1 MPELRHSNPESPHVT
16 PEKLT
21 DSVDILLVID
31 LDRNTIRT
39 EVLAEIISGALDA
52 NGISKDDIQRLKNE
66 TEASGGSFDHFATL
80 REKYDDKVIDKVYA
94 EVVEAVHARR
104 DLPYEDDDCLFYRGV
119 RELVAGSEEDGMKRV
134 FVTRGG
140 EENQT
145 LKLAEVL
152 GLDMSKELYS
162 ILSLDGKE
170 SKAEMCVKAYD
181 QESGEFVFR
190 WFHNGPADG
199 LRAKFV
205 VVIEDKARELLAL
218 RELGR
223 DKAMGYWH
231 QTGDGMKSQALPPG
245 EAQPDNVYRIKSLY
259 EIPFFRKQLG
269 RIAMGNDP
277 SWFIDMQDERPKAA

>member
-21 DSVDILLVID
+21 DSVDTLLVID
-31 LDRNTIRT
+31 LDRNIIRT

-52 NGISKDDIQRLKNE
+52 NGISKDVIERLKKE

-80 REKYDDKVIDKVYA
+80 RENYDDEVIDKVYA
-94 EVVEAVHARR
+94 EVVEAVRARR

-190 WFHNGPADG
+190 WFHNGPAEG
-199 LRAKFV
+199 LRARFV
-205 VVIEDKARELLAL
+205 VVIEDKARELL
-218 RELGR
+218 ELEQLGS
-223 DKAMGYWH
+223 DKAIGYWH
-231 QTGDGMKSQALPPG
+231 RTGDGMKSQALPDG
-245 EAQPDNVYRIKSLY
+245 AKKPDNVFEIDSLF
-259 EIPFFRKQLG
+259 EVPHFRNQLG
-269 RIAMGNDP
+269 AIALGGKPGWATDYRN
-277 SWFIDMQDERPKAA
+277 QTREAA